1 MSAPVPRS
9 MAPRTL
15 LVLAGLGLGLAGC
28 ATQPTDSAALI
39 QARQDYSLA
48 AANPQIAGNA
58 PLQLRDAEQALRQAE
73 ALRDR
78 GADASEV
85 DHQAYIASRRV
96 QIAQETAGVKGAQTV
111 GANAD
116 TYRLQARNTEL
127 EQQLRDLQ
135 AQRTERGLVMTLG
148 DILFSTGRADLTPGA
163 YERMDRL
170 AQFLQAHPA
179 RTVRIEGHTDN
190 TGSDATN
197 LRLSEARA
205 QAVRDA
211 LSARGVSPSR
221 IVTQGMGEAQPV
233 ASNSNDAGRQ
243 QNRRVEI
250 IISDDGTVAQ
260 VR

>member
-111 GANAD
+111 VANAA
-116 TYRLQARNTEL
+116 TYRLQARNPEL